1 MFIVVEFQQE
11 SNYMYNLLAENLAQW
26 GDFDM
31 SVWYICTTKLK
42 CGGPSLPNHS
52 AGPTLL
58 QRNIQSCYHCRQW
71 VGSILWDPFYGI
83 QSTGL
88 RWFVWGFLYM
98 CDEYIILLVLQMYS
112 VHSTVQRDL
121 ATIIGMN
128 QVQQWILGM
137 RYRNMSNYKHK
148 ASINSSIT
156 VPLNWKSIKDGRW
169 TVS

>member
-1 MFIVVEFQQE
+1 
-11 SNYMYNLLAENLAQW
+11 
-26 GDFDM
+26 M

-88 RWFVWGFLYM
+88 DDLFGVFFICVMSFADL
-98 CDEYIILLVLQMYS
+98 YIILLVLQMYS
-112 VHSTVQRDL
+112 VHSTVQHDL

-156 VPLNWKSIKDGRW
+156 VPLN
-169 TVS
+169 